1 MTDAHPSTLQQ
12 FIFVF
17 IAIIA
22 VLANSGCSST
32 SAAKADSPTGGISL
46 EMSITGHG
54 NLAVLY
60 RIEQDGSIHFGGG
73 LDAQQN
79 KTSWTSHLTEQDIMQ
94 LIALL
99 NKHGWFNELP
109 YSLNME
115 ADRKYSVKLQWPG
128 GRKSF
133 KVQGRS
139 LYVAPIEDLLV
150 KIANRRHDVFLESLP
165 NATDL
170 PD

>member
-1 MTDAHPSTLQQ
+1 MIDAHTSNLLR
-12 FIFVF
+12 FVFVF
-17 IAIIA
+17 IAILA
-22 VLANSGCSST
+22 VFAGSGCSST

-46 EMSITGHG
+46 EMSITGRD
-54 NLAVLY
+54 NFAANY
-60 RIEQDGSIHFGGG
+60 RVDQDGFLHFGGG
-73 LDAQQN
+73 QDAQLN
-79 KTSWTSHLTEQDIMQ
+79 RTSWTGQLTEQDIMQ

-99 NKHGWFNELP
+99 NKHGWFTELP

-115 ADRKYSVKLQWPG
+115 TDRKYSVKLQWPG

-139 LYVAPIEDLLV
+139 LYVAPIEDLLA

-165 NATDL
+165 KATEP